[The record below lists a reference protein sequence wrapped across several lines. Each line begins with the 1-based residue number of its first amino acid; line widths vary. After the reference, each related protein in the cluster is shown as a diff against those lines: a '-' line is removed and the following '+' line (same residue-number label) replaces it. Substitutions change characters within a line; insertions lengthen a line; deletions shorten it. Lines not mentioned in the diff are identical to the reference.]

1 MVNSQSKN
9 KRRLTPAFYLPIVSL
24 GNLLDSLP
32 IKALHP
38 LTLAAKLAHMVQDD
52 GFIQGICKGSV
63 SLAILRVTRDETVGG
78 FRAGLNIATCGKLVV
93 TDGPIVITLG
103 LAKAVL
109 GGAHDALGFKLR
121 EGREHAFTVVELRPR
136 LVEGVTVKR
145 DVVGIPGL
153 QVVALHN
160 ALHVLI
166 KGLDRDD
173 GQVVTRDNIAVVA
186 ELLSGEVLRIADSGS
201 GGVEQ
206 LRVRD
211 DIRDE
216 GAESLQDVALAVGD
230 DKTEVEDEAGGD
242 SGLGVNDEVVH
253 GGFPFWVGLN

>member
-24 GNLLDSLP
+24 GNLLDSSP
-32 IKALHP
+32 IKTLHP
-38 LTLAAKLAHMVQDD
+38 FTLTAKLAHMVKNN
-52 GFIQGICKGSV
+52 GFIQCISQGGV
-63 SLAILRVTRDETVGG
+63 SLAVFRVTRDETVGG
-78 FRAGLNIATCGKLVV
+78 FSAGLDVATCGKLVV

-109 GGAHDALGFKLR
+109 GSAHDALGFKLG
-121 EGREHAFTVVELRPR
+121 EGREHGFTVVELRPG
-136 LVEGVTVKR
+136 LIEGVTVKS

-153 QVVALHN
+153 QIVALHH

-166 KGLDRDD
+166 KGLDGDD
-173 GQVVTRDNIAVVA
+173 GQVVTRDDIAVVA
-186 ELLSGEVLRIADSGS
+186 ELFGGEVLRIGYGGG

-211 DIRDE
+211 DVRDE

-230 DKTEVEDEAGGD
+230 DKTKVEDEAGSDG
-242 SGLGVNDEVVH
+242 GLGVNDEVVH